1 MRHRKALSSNR
12 IMFGVRPQL
21 RLKVIFHGASLISKK
36 MKNQKMK
43 IRKKTKKNKKSRRKR
58 RKKILKIKHLALR

>member
-1 MRHRKALSSNR
+1 MRHSKALSSNR
-12 IMFGVRPQL
+12 IMFGAKHQL

>member
-43 IRKKTKKNKKSRRKR
+43 IRKKKRKKMSSRKKN
-58 RKKILKIKHLALR
+58 LKIKQWVLR